1 MTSSL
6 DRPGDSPEMKWQTR
20 TFGDLS
26 ELAQA
31 RVEAINVA
39 QWLVR
44 IANSY
49 VAAATPERRTRLEFR
64 PRNAAIATGEFG
76 KAFALE
82 MRLPTLELQF
92 TENGKPVPHIFDPE
106 EHSPAELEAWLL
118 VELLHRG
125 VDREMFSKELP
136 YAIAGLMSGDAEDYS
151 PQLCGPGLVRL
162 TAVMR
167 DATAVLKA
175 AVASGG
181 GGEASIA
188 CLPQNLHL
196 LGPSDSAANSRSF
209 AFSPGDAKSSEP
221 YFYLRGGSS
230 GDRDNLTIKASALM
244 AERDPM
250 SAALK
255 LKNLALS

>member
-6 DRPGDSPEMKWQTR
+6 DRPDESAAMKWQTR
-20 TFGDLS
+20 TISDLS

-49 VAAATPERRTRLEFR
+49 VAVSTPERRTRLEFR

-76 KAFALE
+76 KAIALE
-82 MRLPTLELQF
+82 MRLPALELQF
-92 TENGKPVPHIFDPE
+92 LENGKPVPHVFNPE

-118 VELLHRG
+118 VELLHHG
-125 VDREMFSKELP
+125 IDREMFSKELP
-136 YAIAGLMSGDAEDYS
+136 YTIVGLISGDAEDYS
-151 PQLCGPGLVRL
+151 PQSCGSGLVGL

-167 DATAVLKA
+167 DATAVLEA
-175 AVASGG
+175 AAPGKGG
-181 GGEASIA
+181 DEVSIA

-196 LGPSDSAANSRSF
+196 VGPSDSAANSRSF
-209 AFSPGDAKSSEP
+209 AFSPGDAESPEP
-221 YFYLRGGSS
+221 YFYLRGGSR
-230 GDRDNLTIKASALM
+230 GGRDNLTIKASALM
-244 AERDPM
+244 TERDPL

>member
-6 DRPGDSPEMKWQTR
+6 DPPGGSAAIKWQTR

-31 RVEAINVA
+31 RVQAINVA

-49 VAAATPERRTRLEFR
+49 VAAGTLERRTRLEFR
-64 PRNAAIATGEFG
+64 PHTAAIVTGEFG
-76 KAFALE
+76 KALALE

-92 TENGKPVPHIFDPE
+92 IENGQPVPHVFNPE

-125 VDREMFSKELP
+125 IDREVFSKELP
-136 YAIAGLMSGDAEDYS
+136 YVIAGLISGDAEDYS
-151 PQLCGPGLVRL
+151 PQLYGPGLVCL
-162 TAVMR
+162 AAVMG
-167 DATAVLKA
+167 DAAAVLKA
-175 AVASGG
+175 AALSKAGDEVPV
-181 GGEASIA
+181 A

-196 LGPSDSAANSRSF
+196 VGPSDSAAGSRSF
-209 AFSPGDAKSSEP
+209 AFSPGDAKSPEP
-221 YFYLRGGSS
+221 FFYLYGGSS
-230 GDRDNLTIKASALM
+230 GERGNLTINASALM
-244 AERDPM
+244 AERDPAA
-250 SAALK
+250 AALK
-255 LKNLALS
+255 LEQLALA